1 MSTPAIYSGLLW
13 LYFMYVCFT
22 YIGELE
28 GLSEDANVV
37 SAMRRKVMSYSNDF
51 GPKWTVNSEELGGG
65 VVALLAVMAALF
77 VLAPAFI
84 LGVRIGASIW
94 NAKIFKYPLG
104 ALFAYAYFDIL
115 ATAWITSHELA
126 FAIVTASWVIAD
138 YIMANSRV
146 DNMVIV
152 RSLKKTVRW
161 LFGA

>member
-1 MSTPAIYSGLLW
+1 
-13 LYFMYVCFT
+13 
-22 YIGELE
+22 
-28 GLSEDANVV
+28 
-37 SAMRRKVMSYSNDF
+37 MSYNNDF
-51 GPKWTVNSEELGGG
+51 GPKCTVNSKELGGG

-77 VLAPAFI
+77 VLAPAFV

-104 ALFAYAYFDIL
+104 ALFAYAYFNIL

-126 FAIVTASWVIAD
+126 FAIVIASWVIAD